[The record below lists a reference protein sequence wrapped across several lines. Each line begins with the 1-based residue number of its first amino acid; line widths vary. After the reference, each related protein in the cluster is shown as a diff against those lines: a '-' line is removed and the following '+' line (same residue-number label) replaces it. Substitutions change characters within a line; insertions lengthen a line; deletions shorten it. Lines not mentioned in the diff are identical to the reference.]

1 MLHYV
6 QIISHMYYLRSREGR
21 VLKRGEDIFVA
32 FLDLN
37 SNFLSQ
43 VFTAKS
49 SLYFNLEGGVIS
61 QGLVVRSSSSNFE
74 VSFLNVGTN

>member
-6 QIISHMYYLRSREGR
+6 QILSYINYLRSGKRRE
-21 VLKRGEDIFVA
+21 EYFFA
-32 FLDLN
+32 FLDFN
-37 SNFLSQ
+37 NNFLSQ
-43 VFTAKS
+43 VFSAKS

-74 VSFLNVGTN
+74 VSHLNVGTN

>member
-6 QIISHMYYLRSREGR
+6 QIISHIYYLRSR
-21 VLKRGEDIFVA
+21 KSEDIFVA

-37 SNFLSQ
+37 RNFLSQ
-43 VFTAKS
+43 VFNAKS

-74 VSFLNVGTN
+74 VSHLNVGTN

>member
-6 QIISHMYYLRSREGR
+6 QIISHIYYLRSR
-21 VLKRGEDIFVA
+21 KSEDVFVA

-37 SNFLSQ
+37 RNFLSQ

-74 VSFLNVGTN
+74 VSHLNVGTN

>member
-6 QIISHMYYLRSREGR
+6 QIISHIYYLRS
-21 VLKRGEDIFVA
+21 LKSEDIFVA

-37 SNFLSQ
+37 RNFLSQ

>member
-6 QIISHMYYLRSREGR
+6 QIISHIYYLRSR
-21 VLKRGEDIFVA
+21 KSEDVFVA

-37 SNFLSQ
+37 RNFLSQ

-61 QGLVVRSSSSNFE
+61 RGLVVRSSSSNFE
-74 VSFLNVGTN
+74 VSFLKVGTN

>member
-6 QIISHMYYLRSREGR
+6 QIISHIYYLRSR
-21 VLKRGEDIFVA
+21 KSEDVFVA

-37 SNFLSQ
+37 RNFLSQ

>member
-6 QIISHMYYLRSREGR
+6 QIISHIYYLRSR
-21 VLKRGEDIFVA
+21 KSEDIFVA

-37 SNFLSQ
+37 RNFLSQ

-74 VSFLNVGTN
+74 VSLLNVGTN

>member
-6 QIISHMYYLRSREGR
+6 QIISHIYYLRSR
-21 VLKRGEDIFVA
+21 KSEDIFVA

-37 SNFLSQ
+37 RNFLSQ

-74 VSFLNVGTN
+74 VSHLNVGTN

>member
-1 MLHYV
+1 VLHYV
-6 QIISHMYYLRSREGR
+6 QIISHIYYLRSRES
-21 VLKRGEDIFVA
+21 EDIFVA

-37 SNFLSQ
+37 RNFLSQ
-43 VFTAKS
+43 VFNAKS

-74 VSFLNVGTN
+74 VSHLNVGTN

>member
-6 QIISHMYYLRSREGR
+6 QIISHIYYLMSRN
-21 VLKRGEDIFVA
+21 RGEDIFVA

-43 VFTAKS
+43 VFSAKS

-74 VSFLNVGTN
+74 VSHLNVGTN

>member
-6 QIISHMYYLRSREGR
+6 QIISHIYYLRSRES
-21 VLKRGEDIFVA
+21 EDIFVA

-37 SNFLSQ
+37 RNFLSQ
-43 VFTAKS
+43 VFNAKS

>member
-6 QIISHMYYLRSREGR
+6 QIISHIYYLRSR
-21 VLKRGEDIFVA
+21 KSEDIFVA
-32 FLDLN
+32 FFDLN
-37 SNFLSQ
+37 RNFLSQ

-61 QGLVVRSSSSNFE
+61 QGLVVRSRSSNFE
-74 VSFLNVGTN
+74 VSHLNVGTN

>member
-6 QIISHMYYLRSREGR
+6 QIISHIYYLRSRIS
-21 VLKRGEDIFVA
+21 EDVFVA

-37 SNFLSQ
+37 RNFLSQ

>member
-6 QIISHMYYLRSREGR
+6 QIISHIYYLRS
-21 VLKRGEDIFVA
+21 LKSEDIFVA

-37 SNFLSQ
+37 RNFLSQ

-74 VSFLNVGTN
+74 VSHLNVGTN